1 MSVRNVLRGVL
12 AVSVVLGLVGV
23 GAAAKAVPDP
33 ASGPV
38 TGGTEVTI
46 EPPPGV
52 TFTQVS
58 AGYLHS
64 VAVAADGAVYAGGY
78 NSSGQLGDGTNTGS
92 SVPVPVEMPDGVT
105 FTQVSAGSLH
115 SVAVAA
121 DGTAYAW
128 GDNSSGQLGDG
139 TNTGSSVPVRVK
151 MPDGVTFTQ
160 VSAGS
165 LHSVAL
171 TEDGTAYAWGANS
184 GGRLGDGTNT
194 GSSVPVS
201 VEMPVGVT
209 FTQVSAGYLH
219 SVALAAD
226 GTAYAW
232 GNNSD
237 GQLGDGT
244 NTSSSVSVPKPVQ
257 MPAGVTFTQVSAGY
271 WHSVAVAAD
280 GAAYA
285 WGYNVAGQLGDGT
298 HTSSNVPVQVEL
310 PAGVT
315 FKQVSAGGSHSVAV
329 AVDGAAYAWG
339 SNVFGQLGNATNTGS
354 NVPVQVEFPAGVT
367 FKQVSAG
374 GSHSAAVAADGTAYA
389 WGSNSSG
396 QLGDGTFVN
405 RNVPVRVLTQTTVTG
420 VSFGGISATNLVDN
434 GDGSWTATTPPHAAG
449 PVDVV
454 VSWELNGVVQPDIT
468 YAGAFTYVV
477 PDIAPTVTNPA
488 DQSVTAGDTATFT
501 VDTTG
506 TPEPSLLWE
515 FSTDDGATWNAVAA
529 ADGTVSGDG
538 KTLTVAAT
546 EALSGTQY
554 RVTAENSAGA
564 VTSAAA
570 TLTVTSASV
579 KPPVTDPVT
588 PPATDPMVPPVVDSV
603 GAKGLAHTGSDPVSS
618 IAAAVLLVL
627 VGVGL
632 VLASRRKQA

>member
-1 MSVRNVLRGVL
+1 MMLRNVLRGLL

-23 GAAAKAVPDP
+23 GSVAKAVPDP

-64 VAVAADGAVYAGGY
+64 VARAEDGTAYAWGSNG
-78 NSSGQLGDGTNTGS
+78 NGQLGDGTNTGS
-92 SVPVPVEMPDGVT
+92 NVPVPVEMPDGVT
-105 FTQVSAGSLH
+105 FTQVSAGVSH
-115 SVAVAA
+115 SVALAL
-121 DGTAYAW
+121 DGTAYTW
-128 GDNSSGQLGDG
+128 GYNGSGQLGDSTT
-139 TNTGSSVPVRVK
+139 TNRNVPVLVE
-151 MPDGVTFTQ
+151 MPAGVTFTQ
-160 VSAGS
+160 VSAG
-165 LHSVAL
+165 
-171 TEDGTAYAWGANS
+171 NS
-184 GGRLGDGTNT
+184 
-194 GSSVPVS
+194 
-201 VEMPVGVT
+201 
-209 FTQVSAGYLH
+209 Y

-232 GNNSD
+232 GSNGSGQLGDSTATNRNVPVLVEMPAGVTFTQVSAGGSHSVAVAEGGAAYAWGNNFS

-244 NTSSSVSVPKPVQ
+244 NTSSTVPVPKPVQ

-271 WHSVAVAAD
+271 WHSVAVAEG

-285 WGYNVAGQLGDGT
+285 WGNNLSAQLGDGT
-298 HTSSNVPVQVEL
+298 NTSSTVPVPVEL

-329 AVDGAAYAWG
+329 AGDGAAYAWG
-339 SNVFGQLGNATNTGS
+339 SSVFGQLGDATNTGS

-374 GSHSAAVAADGTAYA
+374 GSHSVAVAGDGTAYA

-420 VSFGGISATNLVDN
+420 VSFDRISATDLVDN
-434 GDGSWTATTPPHAAG
+434 GDGSWTATTPPHTAG

-454 VSWELNGVVQPDIT
+454 VSWELNGVAQPDIA
-468 YAGAFTYVV
+468 YAGAFTYVA
-477 PDIAPTVTNPA
+477 PDVAPTVTDPV
-488 DQSVTAGDTATFT
+488 DQSVTAGDDATFT

-506 TPEPSLLWE
+506 APEPSLLWE
-515 FSTDDGATWNAVAA
+515 FSADDGATWDAVTVT
-529 ADGTVSGDG
+529 DGTVSSDG
-538 KTLTVAAT
+538 KALTVAAT

-554 RVTAENSAGA
+554 RATAENSAGS

-603 GAKGLAHTGSDPVSS
+603 GAKDLAHTGSDPASS